1 MLVQKGSRK
10 TQSRSAARELLVKA
24 IYQWLIANC
33 TFDFLL
39 DQFKADPEYKVV
51 DQEYFDDLLDSIIK
65 DQDNLNSL
73 ISENA
78 SRDIRNIDLVGK
90 AILFIGL
97 EELKIKNDIPT
108 KVIIN
113 EAIELAKK
121 YGVEDSYKFINAVL
135 DKADL
140 RK

>member
-39 DQFKADPEYKVV
+39 DQFKADPEYKAV
-51 DQEYFDDLLDSIIK
+51 DQEYFDDLLDSIMK

>member
-1 MLVQKGSRK
+1 MLVQKSSNK
-10 TQSRSAARELLVKA
+10 THSRSAARDLLVKA
-24 IYQWLIANC
+24 IYQWLIVDC
-33 TFDFLL
+33 SFDFLI
-39 DQFKADPEYKVV
+39 DQFKNNPEYKDI
-51 DQEYFDDLLDSIIK
+51 DQEYFDDLLTSIIK
-65 DQDNLNSL
+65 DQDDLNSL

-78 SRDIRNIDLVGK
+78 SRDIRNIDFVGK

-97 EELKIKNDIPT
+97 EELKTKNDIPT

-135 DKADL
+135 DKVDL

>member
-51 DQEYFDDLLDSIIK
+51 DQEYFDDLLDSIMK

>member
-51 DQEYFDDLLDSIIK
+51 DQEYFDDLLDSIMK

-97 EELKIKNDIPT
+97 EELKIKNDIPLSL
-108 KVIIN
+108 IHI
-113 EAIELAKK
+113 
-121 YGVEDSYKFINAVL
+121 
-135 DKADL
+135 
-140 RK
+140 